1 MNIKLIVTDLDNT
14 LLRNDKTI
22 SEYSSDVF
30 KRVRNKG
37 ILTAFATARDF
48 RFVTEFISPASGII
62 PDIIISDNGALARY
76 NCKDLYRKL
85 IPAKTANLLMAQFK
99 LVRCVSTDK
108 AYYLSGD
115 YSNDHWSI
123 NKKETILSD
132 KIDYVEEDVFYIDGD
147 IGNSFL
153 SMIDIYPE
161 IRAVTYS
168 DVELVTIVH
177 REATKLN
184 ALNAVKSALNIDS
197 DNIAVFGDD
206 YSDIEILSNFKTG
219 IAVEN
224 AISECKAAANYFCGH
239 SDEDGVAHWIEENI
253 MLYS

>member
-22 SEYSSDVF
+22 SEYSADVL
-30 KRVRNKG
+30 KRARETG
-37 ILTAFATARDF
+37 ILIAFATARDF
-48 RFVTEFISPASGII
+48 RFVTEFISPASGFI
-62 PDIIISDNGALARY
+62 PDILISDNGALAQY
-76 NCKDLYRKL
+76 NGKDLYRKQ
-85 IPAKTANLLMAQFK
+85 IPAETVNSLMTRFK

-108 AYYLSGD
+108 AYYLSGE
-115 YSNDHWSI
+115 YANDHWSLG
-123 NKKETILSD
+123 KKETILSD
-132 KIDYVEEDVFYIDGD
+132 TINDIEEDVFYIDGD

-184 ALNAVKSALNIDS
+184 ALNAVKSALIIDS

-206 YSDIEILSNFKTG
+206 YSDIEILSNFKNS

-224 AISECKAAANYFCGH
+224 AIPECKAASDYTCGH
-239 SDEDGVAHWIEENI
+239 SNEDGVARWIEEN
-253 MLYS
+253 LL